1 MRWAPRS
8 YLLFAGLGC
17 TLLAASGPI
26 VRRAAQTPVR
36 LRVDL
41 SKRTLTVLEN
51 GEIVTTYTVAVGH
64 DEYPTPTGRF
74 LIRRIVWNPKWIPPN
89 SDWARDFKPEPP
101 GSRANPMKVVKMYFR
116 EPAYFIH
123 GTDQLRSLG
132 EAQSHGCIRMDPDDA
147 YRLARYVMDHGG
159 GPRDEGWFERVLH
172 FRRVEK
178 TVYLDNPVPLTIVE

>member
-8 YLLFAGLGC
+8 FFLFAGLGC
-17 TLLAASGPI
+17 ALLAASGPI
-26 VRRAAQTPVR
+26 VRQTTQQAVR

-41 SKRTLTVLEN
+41 SKRTLTILEN
-51 GEIVTTYTVAVGH
+51 DEIVTTYTVAVGH
-64 DEYPTPTGRF
+64 EEYPTPTGRF
-74 LIRRIVWNPKWIPPN
+74 VIRRIVWNPKWIPPN
-89 SDWARDFKPEPP
+89 SDWARKFKPEPP

-123 GTDQLRSLG
+123 GTDQLHSLG

-147 YRLARYVMDHGG
+147 YRLARFVMEHGG
-159 GPRDEGWFERVLH
+159 SPRDESWFQRVLH
-172 FRRVEK
+172 FRREEK